1 MKIKIK
7 SDYTKMC
14 RNIAN
19 LIIAQSQKKPSAF
32 LCFRITQEAASMLLN
47 KTGSNG

>member
-1 MKIKIK
+1 MRIKIN

-14 RNIAN
+14 RSTAN
-19 LIIAQSQKKPSAF
+19 LITAQLHKKPSAF
-32 LCFRITQEAASMLLN
+32 LCFRINQEADSMLLN